1 MKLIYWYTCLKSVKQ
16 LKYLF
21 TLRNAAA
28 VQAPP
33 DRGILPIL
41 LTSASCDSVTCFV

>member
-1 MKLIYWYTCLKSVKQ
+1 MVNETHLLVHMQ

-33 DRGILPIL
+33 DRRILPTL